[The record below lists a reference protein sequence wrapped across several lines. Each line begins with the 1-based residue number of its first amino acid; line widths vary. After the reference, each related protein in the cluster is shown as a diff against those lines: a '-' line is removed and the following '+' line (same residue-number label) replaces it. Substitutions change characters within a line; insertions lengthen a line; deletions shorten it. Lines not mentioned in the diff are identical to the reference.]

1 MNNGENDVKFELNVL
16 KKMDRYDIKKSKVWE
31 KMALQAA

>member
-16 KKMDRYDIKKSKVWE
+16 KKMDRYDIKKIQSV
-31 KMALQAA
+31 